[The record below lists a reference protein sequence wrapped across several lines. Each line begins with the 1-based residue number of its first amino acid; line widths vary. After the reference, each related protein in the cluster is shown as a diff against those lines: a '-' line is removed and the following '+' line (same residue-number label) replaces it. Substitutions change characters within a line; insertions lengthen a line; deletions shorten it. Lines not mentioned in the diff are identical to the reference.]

1 MIELNFVALFHQKQ
15 IIEIKV
21 YQFKK
26 SLMFLADYIYFKLDF
41 HRKLAILK
49 DEYLNIKYFS
59 ILFTNSIKLI

>member
-21 YQFKK
+21 YQSKQ
-26 SLMFLADYIYFKLDF
+26 SLMFLADSIYFKLYF

-59 ILFTNSIKLI
+59 ILFTNSSKLI